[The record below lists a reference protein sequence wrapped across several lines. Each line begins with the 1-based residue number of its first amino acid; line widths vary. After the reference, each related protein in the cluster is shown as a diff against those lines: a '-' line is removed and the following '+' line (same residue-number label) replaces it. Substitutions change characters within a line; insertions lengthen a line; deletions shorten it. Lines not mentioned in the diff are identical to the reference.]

1 MDINH
6 HAYCSEVAYFIRRL
20 YRQKLTTSLG
30 GNISLRAY
38 NHVYITPSQVDK
50 ARLTAQDIIVMDV
63 KGAIVKANHN
73 PSMETAMHLSVY
85 SKRSDVNAIIHAHSF
100 WASLPA
106 VSDLRLI
113 NTISD
118 ESYYT
123 IKHIAFC
130 DYKTMGTPNLANEAA
145 SKIQNAHAL
154 ILKNHGVLTIGK
166 TLTEAFERLEVLEN
180 MAHYSYL
187 ASPNIRLQ
195 SISTEAQKRIDELY

>member
-1 MDINH
+1 MNH
-6 HAYCSEVAYFIRRL
+6 NDYCNEVAYFTRRL

-30 GNISLRAY
+30 GNISLRAN

-50 ARLTAQDIIVMDV
+50 ARLTSQDIIVMDLN
-63 KGAIVKANHN
+63 GAIVKANHN

-106 VSDLRLI
+106 VSNLQLV
-113 NTISD
+113 NNISD
-118 ESYYT
+118 ESYFT

-130 DYKTMGTPNLANEAA
+130 DYKTMGTHDLANEAT
-145 SKIQNAHAL
+145 SKIQNANAL

-187 ASPNIRLQ
+187 ANPNIQLQ
-195 SISTEAQKRIDELY
+195 FISTETQKNN